1 MCGRFSQFKEFREI
15 RLRFDPDQ
23 LGADWDE
30 SLFLQPR
37 YNIAPSQMVP
47 VIVREG
53 SKQRRLKSWGAHKGT
68 GYFLASTSSGSERKA
83 LKTPTIFPIPIY
95 SPRKSSMISKPPSN
109 NSAKLRRTWEGR
121 E

>member
-15 RLRFDPDQ
+15 RLRFDPHQ

-47 VIVREG
+47 VIVRER
-53 SKQRRLKSWGAHKGT
+53 SKQRRLKGT
-68 GYFLASTSSGSERKA
+68 LQF
-83 LKTPTIFPIPIY
+83 KT
-95 SPRKSSMISKPPSN
+95 
-109 NSAKLRRTWEGR
+109 A
-121 E
+121 